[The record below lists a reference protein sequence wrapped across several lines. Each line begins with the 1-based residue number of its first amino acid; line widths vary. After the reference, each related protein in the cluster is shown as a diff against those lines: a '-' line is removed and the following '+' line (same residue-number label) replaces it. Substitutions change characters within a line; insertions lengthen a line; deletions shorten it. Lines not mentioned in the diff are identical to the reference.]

1 MCVGRNVDVH
11 FQEVH
16 LQASSPCKDSMENL
30 WKEDAL
36 AISTK
41 YTRTILFGFADLLQT
56 IQNSTFFRII
66 FHTTQPAHLIT
77 AISVLAIAGFLIPS
91 EAPHNVSRLW
101 TLIYLGSFSM
111 HLGAQI
117 WMTFISGL
125 SLYFSIPRH
134 TFGCVQKVLFPKYF
148 LLNAVL
154 SFITL
159 SVFLKTHN
167 IQFGNIEINSQVF
180 SMTLCF
186 LIELLTRLYLTAPL
200 LRLIS
205 SKNEIEKDAGVG
217 MEVGNFK
224 PGKLLENEEYMKLHK
239 SFRKLHITIAIGNI
253 ISMACTM
260 WHLYYLSQKISII

>member
-1 MCVGRNVDVH
+1 MCVGRNVDVN
-11 FQEVH
+11 FEEVQ
-16 LQASSPCKDSMENL
+16 LQASLRMKNTCENM

-36 AISTK
+36 AVSTK
-41 YTRTILFGFADLLQT
+41 YTRTVLFGLADLLQT
-56 IQNSTFFRII
+56 FQNSTLYKIL
-66 FHTTQPAHLIT
+66 FHTTQPAHFIT
-77 AISVLAIAGFLIPS
+77 AVSVLIVAGLLVQS
-91 EAPHNVSRLW
+91 DDSQNVSGLW

-159 SVFLKTHN
+159 CVFLRTHN
-167 IQFGNIEINSQVF
+167 NKFGNIQITSQVI

-186 LIELLTRLYLTAPL
+186 LIELLTRLYLTSPL
-200 LRLIS
+200 LKLIS
-205 SKNEIEKDAGVG
+205 GKNELEKDAGVG
-217 MEVGNFK
+217 MEVGKFN
-224 PGKLLENEEYMKLHK
+224 PGRLLENEEYMKLHK
-239 SFRKLHITIAIGNI
+239 SFRKLHMTIAIGNV
-253 ISMACTM
+253 ISMGCTI
-260 WHLYYLSQKISII
+260 WHLHYLSQKLSII

>member
-1 MCVGRNVDVH
+1 MCLSQKVQPHLVPEFKHVQTNYKKNV
-11 FQEVH
+11 
-16 LQASSPCKDSMENL
+16 

-41 YTRTILFGFADLLQT
+41 YTKIVLFGIANLLET
-56 IQNSTFFRII
+56 FQNSPCYKIL
-66 FHTTQPAHLIT
+66 FHTTQPAHFIT
-77 AISVLAIAGFLIPS
+77 AISVIAIATLLLPKSTDGPKD
-91 EAPHNVSRLW
+91 VSTLW

-134 TFGCVQKVLFPKYF
+134 TFGCIQKVLFPKYF

-159 SVFLKTHN
+159 SVFLKTHSVLN
-167 IQFGNIEINSQVF
+167 ANVETTTQAI

-186 LIELLTRLYLTAPL
+186 MIELVIRLYFTSPL
-200 LRLIS
+200 LELIS
-205 SKNEIEKDAGVG
+205 GKNEIERKAGVG
-217 MEVGNFK
+217 MEIGKFN
-224 PGKLLENEEYMKLHK
+224 PGSLSENADYMELHK
-239 SFRKLHITIAIGNI
+239 SFRKIHMTIAIGNVI
-253 ISMACTM
+253 TMGCTM
-260 WHLYYLSQKISII
+260 LHLYYLSQKLTLL